1 MTSYLLP
8 ATCNL
13 FFFAKTAVSGYNFP
27 MQLELSKTPGQRR
40 QELTAVFAQARHDLA
55 AAQAALA
62 QEQAAVNAFRMQCR
76 LKIGAQVDTLLEL
89 RAQKQTLLTRLALWQ
104 QAEDEGTTFDNEAF
118 FGSQADDSD
127 EEWDTPFLNDLALEA
142 DNTPS
147 KAAEKRL
154 YRELARRFHPDL
166 AAGSAERAYRT
177 AIMSAVNNAYSSRNI
192 QALRDLA
199 GELDPATVAEL
210 NLTDDT
216 QETRKLRERVLA
228 CQRQQRKVAQ
238 QLKALR
244 QENISRLWRRA
255 QQLEDAGQSWW
266 EEIRHELEAAIQLT
280 ETDLAQLKATLETMQ
295 MEIGD

>member
-1 MTSYLLP
+1 
-8 ATCNL
+8 
-13 FFFAKTAVSGYNFP
+13 

-40 QELTAVFAQARHDLA
+40 QQLTAVFAQARHDLA